1 MKTIRITLIA
11 AFVCSIIASGC
22 GPNDDKGSM
31 DSDNSKGEGAIDSTR
46 LATFDT
52 SKPASSVP
60 NFITTSIKSN
70 TGEIKLLQL
79 AQSKA
84 SSADIKKLAAMMI
97 PHHTQMLNELN
108 ALAPAKQA
116 SIDSSESDITRSAY
130 QRLSSLSGKDF
141 DEQWTQQLLQLHENS
156 SELFTSTLSTTTDAE
171 LKQWLTKTLPIINQ
185 HRDMLAKLPMKQ
197 PNLQKGQTRD

>member
-1 MKTIRITLIA
+1 MKTIRITLVA
-11 AFVCSIIASGC
+11 AFVYSIIASGC
-22 GPNDDKGSM
+22 GPNDDKGGM

-46 LATFDT
+46 LAKFDT

-108 ALAPAKQA
+108 ALAPAKQV

>member
-1 MKTIRITLIA
+1 MKTIRITLVA
-11 AFVCSIIASGC
+11 AFVCSLVATGC
-22 GPNDDKGSM
+22 GPNDDKGGM

-52 SKPASSVP
+52 SKPTSSVP
-60 NFITTSIKSN
+60 NFITTTIKSN

-84 SSADIKKLAAMMI
+84 TSADIKKLSAMMI
-97 PHHTQMLNELN
+97 PHHTQMHTELS

-116 SIDSSESDITRSAY
+116 AIDTSESDITRAAY

-141 DEQWTQQLLQLHENS
+141 DAGWTSQLLQLHENT

-171 LKQWLTKTLPIINQ
+171 LKQWLTKALPVINQ